1 MSVMRL
7 RSLVALAGLLMAA
20 LVGRAQERAV
30 QILETPAGPGSGM
43 YALTAQH
50 RPYRDGRFTER
61 EPILS
66 WIDPLAEGGHAL
78 RFATL
83 QGDGWSEPREVARG
97 TNWFANWADH
107 PSVVWAGAGDDML
120 AHWLVRSGNGTS
132 RYGYGVRIAR
142 STDGGRQWTP
152 LFSAEPDDTQDYA
165 GFVAFSTVSPVPG
178 AAYLAPSPSTPA
190 HSPSGPAS
198 VGAHV
203 EGRKALVYTHFMP
216 DGRVPTD
223 VLDADTCSCCNVATA
238 FAGGR
243 RIVVYRDH
251 APGEVRDISI
261 VRWVG
266 PGWTQPTPVHAD
278 GWVIPGCPTNGPA
291 VSADGDRVAVA
302 WFTAAGETPH
312 VRVALSTDGG
322 ASFGPPTDVDD
333 GAPIGWAGVVLTDE
347 GDAVVSWL
355 EGQPGGGA
363 QVRVRRV
370 REKGGPGAPLV
381 VATAKSGRATGIP
394 QISRS
399 GPRLILAWRDE
410 RVRTAVVPI
419 ATLGPPAPAH

>member
-1 MSVMRL
+1 MRL
-7 RSLVALAGLLMAA
+7 TSLAPLAGLLMAA
-20 LVGRAQERAV
+20 LVEGRAQERPV

-43 YALTAQH
+43 YALTPPQ
-50 RPYRDGRFTER
+50 RPYRDGRFTEP

-83 QGDGWSEPREVARG
+83 QGDRWSEPREVARG

-152 LFSAEPDDTQDYA
+152 LFSAAPEDTQDYA
-165 GFVAFSTVSPVPG
+165 GFVAFSTVAPAPG
-178 AAYLAPSPSTPA
+178 AAYLAPAAATVAHGAPA
-190 HSPSGPAS
+190 PEGHHA
-198 VGAHV
+198 

-216 DGRVPTD
+216 DGRAITD
-223 VLDADTCSCCNVATA
+223 VLDPDTCSCCNVATA

-243 RIVVYRDH
+243 RLVVYRDH
-251 APGEVRDISI
+251 TPGEVRDISI
-261 VRWVG
+261 VRWSG
-266 PGWTQPTPVHAD
+266 PGWTAPTPVHAD

-291 VSADGDRVAVA
+291 VSADDDRVAVA
-302 WFTAAGETPH
+302 WFTAAGGTPH
-312 VRVALSTDGG
+312 VRVAFSADGG

-333 GAPIGWAGVVLTDE
+333 GAPIGWAGLVLTDE
-347 GDAVVSWL
+347 GDAIVSWL
-355 EGQPGGGA
+355 EGRPGGGG
-363 QVRVRRV
+363 QIRVRRV
-370 REKGGPGAPLV
+370 REKGGPGEPLV
-381 VATAKSGRATGIP
+381 VAATKSGRATGIP

-399 GPRLILAWRDE
+399 GSRLVLAWRDE
-410 RVRTAVVPI
+410 HVRTAVVPI
-419 ATLGPPAPAH
+419 TAVGPPAPLPAR